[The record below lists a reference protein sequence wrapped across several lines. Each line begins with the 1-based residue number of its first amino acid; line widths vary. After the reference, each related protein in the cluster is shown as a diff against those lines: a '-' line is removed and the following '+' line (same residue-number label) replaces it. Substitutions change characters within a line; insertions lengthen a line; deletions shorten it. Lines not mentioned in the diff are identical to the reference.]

1 MKYDSYYALTASKRN
16 GTTIEHE
23 MTKLGYVKEYYIGS
37 GAFHWKKVGS
47 VT

>member
-1 MKYDSYYALTASKRN
+1 
-16 GTTIEHE
+16 
-23 MTKLGYVKEYYIGS
+23 MTKLGYVKEYYVGS